1 MCLSASNWEME
12 LRAMQK
18 VAIRVLSG
26 EEVSEDVYRSLQKF
40 VKEEGVNA
48 LFYDQDEWFPTGD
61 DDTVLTGEERADPSL
76 QSVLELGRGSDDQDV
91 RTLLDKR
98 KDVQI
103 EDEWMVQSY
112 LWEKLRGIKDKC
124 GVERLLEQTLWLEL
138 EHPDDYSDY
147 DTFIG
152 DLYFALGRYVNA
164 LERYRLAFARGVH
177 YDYGDRGSNAIFNV
191 LWKLERQPD
200 LQVVLACNA
209 WMDSRCGEALGIC
222 EHYLEKRLSVEISKQ
237 GNYLSWVHEQHD
249 VRRDYKVGVFHCVS
263 SIEGERVRK
272 RIGVPDFY
280 CFAFSKQM
288 QELSKLLHDDAMAL
302 NTLSAEVKN
311 IEKVLNGW
319 EKSLKWYRQFRMELP
334 DEEIVFHYRTPWL
347 WKFHFDLFF
356 PNRSLAIVFF
366 DFRDLQQNDFVQG
379 VVGKIQLEKQW
390 MRALKKAESK
400 YGVRVVVLP
409 YDYNETSV
417 RLALDGCLSNQISS

>member
-76 QSVLELGRGSDDQDV
+76 QSVLELGRESDDQDV

-152 DLYFALGRYVNA
+152 DLYFALG
-164 LERYRLAFARGVH
+164 
-177 YDYGDRGSNAIFNV
+177 D
-191 LWKLERQPD
+191 
-200 LQVVLACNA
+200 
-209 WMDSRCGEALGIC
+209 M
-222 EHYLEKRLSVEISKQ
+222 
-237 GNYLSWVHEQHD
+237 
-249 VRRDYKVGVFHCVS
+249 
-263 SIEGERVRK
+263 
-272 RIGVPDFY
+272 
-280 CFAFSKQM
+280 
-288 QELSKLLHDDAMAL
+288 
-302 NTLSAEVKN
+302 
-311 IEKVLNGW
+311 
-319 EKSLKWYRQFRMELP
+319 
-334 DEEIVFHYRTPWL
+334 
-347 WKFHFDLFF
+347 
-356 PNRSLAIVFF
+356 
-366 DFRDLQQNDFVQG
+366 
-379 VVGKIQLEKQW
+379 
-390 MRALKKAESK
+390 
-400 YGVRVVVLP
+400 
-409 YDYNETSV
+409 
-417 RLALDGCLSNQISS
+417 